1 MLDRSYLGALLRAS
15 RVVHG
20 IKQSELAASI
30 QVSPAAL
37 SHVESGRN
45 LPSDRVL
52 HAYAEVAVDPEVAA
66 DFIDLLMRI
75 GPSEVSAIAD
85 LVSPTDPERFL
96 GEYAK
101 ALDKTIDK
109 PQSRPEPLRRTAPM
123 WNFPQLVEE
132 LEIVSANFVE
142 SPSLNFDP
150 SLYKLES
157 RVMSQTKFE
166 HVSVE
171 EALSEF
177 VTSNGGQTLST
188 KTKSYEFG
196 SGIDFR
202 CDLVDIRH
210 RIAFEVKSLD
220 RISSKS
226 IIELVGKAKL
236 LANEGFQL
244 VLCLTTEPV
253 DQQSLAAVETLRT
266 NNLLVI
272 WPTNLPGILDH
283 FRGDAVYA

>member
-30 QVSPAAL
+30 RVSPAAL

-75 GPSEVSAIAD
+75 GPSEISAIAD

-123 WNFPQLVEE
+123 WASASPDFGVRSNRVNFQRLTSPEIEPSFQRFESLV
-132 LEIVSANFVE
+132 I
-142 SPSLNFDP
+142 
-150 SLYKLES
+150 
-157 RVMSQTKFE
+157 SQTKSE
-166 HVSVE
+166 HKSVE
-171 EALSEF
+171 EVLSEF
-177 VTSNGGQTLST
+177 VNSNGGQTLST

-220 RISSKS
+220 RVSSKS
-226 IIELVGKAKL
+226 IIELVGKATL
-236 LANEGFQL
+236 LANEGFRL

-253 DQQSLAAVETLRT
+253 DEQSLSAVETLRT
-266 NNLLVI
+266 NKVLVI

-283 FRGDAVYA
+283 FRGDAVY